1 MLLMLVRSVLDAVV
15 FQVRDVWYEAGTV
28 WCVHK
33 DGFSLG
39 ELTLPLSRCDWSMNF

>member
-1 MLLMLVRSVLDAVV
+1 MTRRITETLFVFDRVFNAAL

-28 WCVHK
+28 WYVHK

-39 ELTLPLSRCDWSMNF
+39 K

>member
-1 MLLMLVRSVLDAVV
+1 MRSEFGNFDAPLLMLARGVIDAVV

-39 ELTLPLSRCDWSMNF
+39 E